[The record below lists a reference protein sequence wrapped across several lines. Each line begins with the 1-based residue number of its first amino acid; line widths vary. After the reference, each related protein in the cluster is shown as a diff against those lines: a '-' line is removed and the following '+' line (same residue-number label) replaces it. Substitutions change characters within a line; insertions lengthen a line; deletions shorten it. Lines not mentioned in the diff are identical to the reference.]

1 MIVARPQ
8 KNQAFDEALDSY
20 LISHR
25 EQVMCG
31 LKKITP
37 ILAGYQIHHN
47 FIRENQGIA
56 NLTPAEKCGIR
67 IEGENKWMTL
77 IQNTMKI
84 NQSPK

>member
-1 MIVARPQ
+1 MIVVRPQ

-20 LISHR
+20 LISQR
-25 EQVMCG
+25 EKVMRS

-37 ILAGYQIHHN
+37 ILPGYQIYHN

-56 NLTPAEKCGIR
+56 NLTPTEKCGIR
-67 IEGENKWMTL
+67 IEGESKWMTL

-84 NQSPK
+84 N

>member
-1 MIVARPQ
+1 MIVVPLP
-8 KNQAFDEALDSY
+8 KNQAFDDALDSY

-25 EQVMCG
+25 EKVMRS
-31 LKKITP
+31 LKIKTTP
-37 ILAGYQIHHN
+37 ILPGYQIYHN

-77 IQNTMKI
+77 IQNTM
-84 NQSPK
+84 